1 MKRQMKWLLMG
12 VLLASLLAACAAPTP
27 QVIEKEVVVE
37 KPVEVARYVCGFCEK
52 EFGTLSELQ
61 THMQTVHPSSERRP
75 VPVAIQVSSIKTKE
89 QLESRANELIKRGL
103 VASVKADLETVGCDY
118 LKELADQG
126 FDIQIPIAANI
137 EGATYEQELATTR
150 ERKEALEKCLGKPLR
165 SYGAVSRFSIDGHSS
180 QILDEL
186 GAKYIWVSA
195 RYEKM
200 PCYTLEPYQE
210 PGPNFVRVLMQSR
223 CLYKPM
229 GVDRL
234 DQTLLAMTGST

>member
-37 KPVEVARYVCGFCEK
+37 KEVPVTVEVVK
-52 EFGTLSELQ
+52 EVAVEVTRVIE
-61 THMQTVHPSSERRP
+61 VPAAKEERP
-75 VPVAIQVSSIKTKE
+75 VPVAIQVSSINTKE
-89 QLESRANELIKRGL
+89 QLERRADELIKRGL
-103 VASVKADLETVGCDY
+103 VASVKATTDLEVIGCDY
-118 LKELADQG
+118 LKELASQG
-126 FDIQIPIAANI
+126 FDIQIPIAANE
-137 EGATYEQELATTR
+137 EGATYEQELAMTR
-150 ERKEALEKCLGKPLR
+150 ERKEALEKCLGTPVR
-165 SYGAVSRFSIDGHSS
+165 SYGAVSRFSIDEHSAG
-180 QILDEL
+180 ILDEL

-200 PCYTLEPYQE
+200 PCYTLEPYKE
-210 PGPNFVRVLMQSR
+210 PGHNFVRVLMQSR
-223 CLYKPM
+223 CLYKPV